1 MREAVQ
7 PPELTQEEGHYHV
20 VSKADGIVTRVETMD
35 GEAAVKE
42 GDTVTE
48 GEILI
53 SGTVTHGAPHVQRPA
68 GALLPDPR
76 PGPGVKPG
84 PGAPSPR
91 PSRSTA
97 QVKAYT
103 GEEKSR
109 LYPDGPGTS
118 AWNFIE
124 NAGISWPWYDKIS
137 TVYQAGLPGGLDAP
151 PVLDSGDGTGPMSP
165 SRRRWTAPPPR
176 LCWRSACWRS

>member
-1 MREAVQ
+1 MSLNLHGTRLEVQVREAVQ

-53 SGTVTHGAPHVQRPA
+53 SGTVSMEPPMYSDQPVRYYQTHARGRW
-68 GALLPDPR
+68 R
-76 PGPGVKPG
+76 PG

-91 PSRSTA
+91 PSRS
-97 QVKAYT
+97 
-103 GEEKSR
+103 
-109 LYPDGPGTS
+109 
-118 AWNFIE
+118 
-124 NAGISWPWYDKIS
+124 
-137 TVYQAGLPGGLDAP
+137 P
-151 PVLDSGDGTGPMSP
+151 PR
-165 SRRRWTAPPPR
+165 SRRTQERKKAALP
-176 LCWRSACWRS
+176 